1 MLTLDLKRL
10 DGAIKKEIKMKK
22 PVLSKKIVAAV
33 VALLA
38 AIAGSFGLFLG
49 DSTQDTIVDA
59 ACGVAIECVE

>member
-1 MLTLDLKRL
+1 
-10 DGAIKKEIKMKK
+10 MKK
-22 PVLSKKIVAAV
+22 VKLSKKIVAAV

-49 DSTQDTIVDA
+49 DETQDTIVDA